1 MAIQWI
7 KRFCPVV
14 LAIVSLLFIPNHANA
29 LETKSM
35 TLSPTAVSMTET
47 LLTDPS
53 PTDKFK
59 DSTLTL
65 TIVGKEFEF
74 SAPKKMAAICPIYQE
89 RLVA

>member
-14 LAIVSLLFIPNHANA
+14 LAIVSLLFIPNYANA

-53 PTDKFK
+53 P
-59 DSTLTL
+59 
-65 TIVGKEFEF
+65 
-74 SAPKKMAAICPIYQE
+74 KKMAAICPIYQE

>member
-14 LAIVSLLFIPNHANA
+14 LAIVSLLFIPNYANA

-53 PTDKFK
+53 PTD
-59 DSTLTL
+59 
-65 TIVGKEFEF
+65 
-74 SAPKKMAAICPIYQE
+74 
-89 RLVA
+89 